1 VAGHE
6 GRAVFVTGAGSGIGA
21 AVAERFVRDGARVAL
36 VDRRLDAAQA
46 LAARWPG
53 QALALQADV
62 SREDEVERALDATVA
77 QFGALHAAVNAAGLA
92 AGAHIVDLKL
102 AQWQTV
108 LDVDLTGV
116 FLCTK
121 HEARQMLRQGGGGVI
136 VNIASTNAV
145 QPAEGLGAYCAAK
158 AGVVMFNQVA
168 AAELAPHGIRV
179 VGVGP
184 GLTETALT
192 APLLRSDAVRGAYLR
207 GIPAGRAA
215 APGEIAAL
223 VAWLAS
229 DEAAYV
235 NGETVY
241 VDGAS
246 RSRGYP
252 TLAERRPGH
261 PGGSEFAQSLEAKA

>member
-1 VAGHE
+1 MARSE
-6 GRAVFVTGAGSGIGA
+6 ERTVFVTGAGSGIGA
-21 AVAERFVRDGARVAL
+21 AVAERFLRDGARVAL
-36 VDRRLDAAQA
+36 VDRQLEAAQA
-46 LAARWPG
+46 VAARWPG

-62 SREDEVERALDATVA
+62 TREDEVERALAATVA

-92 AGAHIVDLKL
+92 VGAHIVDLTL
-102 AQWQTV
+102 AQWQST

-121 HEARQMLRQGGGGVI
+121 HQARQMLRQGGGGAI
-136 VNIASTNAV
+136 INIASTNAV

-192 APLLRSDAVRGAYLR
+192 APVIRNDAVRGAYLR

-215 APGEIAAL
+215 APEEIAAM

-229 DEAAYV
+229 DEAGYV

-246 RSRGYP
+246 RTRGYP
-252 TLAERRPGH
+252 TMAERRPGH
-261 PGGSEFAQSLEAKA
+261 PGGSDFARSLETKT